1 MHWGL
6 ILCQRYVFRRTPAA
20 VMATTAAA
28 HKKKPK
34 VVFVLGA
41 PGSGKG
47 TQCSKI
53 SDKFDFLHLSAG
65 DLLRK
70 EKSNPESSVGQLISS
85 YIKEGKIVPV
95 EITCKLLE
103 DAVFESS
110 KTRVLIDGFPRNQNN
125 LDGWVRQMSDKV
137 EVCFVLF
144 LDCPEEVCV
153 GRILERSKTSGR
165 SDDNVESLKKRFQT
179 YINETLPVVDTYT
192 KMDKVVRVDATKTP
206 ADVFE
211 NLKQYFAAL

>member
-1 MHWGL
+1 MHWGI
-6 ILCQRYVFRRTPAA
+6 ILVQRYLLRRNIA
-20 VMATTAAA
+20 TAAI
-28 HKKKPK
+28 KKMSKPK

-53 SDKFDFLHLSAG
+53 SETFDFLHLSAG

-70 EKSNPESSVGQLISS
+70 EKSNPASEVGQLIST

-110 KTRVLIDGFPRNQNN
+110 KTKVLIDGFPRNQNN
-125 LDGWVRQMSDKV
+125 LDGWVKQMSDKV
-137 EVCFVLF
+137 DVCFVLF

-165 SDDNVESLKKRFQT
+165 SDDNIESLKKRFQT
-179 YINETLPVVDTYT
+179 YINETLPVVNTYE
-192 KMDKVVRVDATKTP
+192 KLDKVKNVDATKGP
-206 ADVFE
+206 EEVFDS
-211 NLKQYFAAL
+211 LKSYFEAL